1 MRSYTIIF
9 ILAFC
14 LLCNETYG
22 QSGEFYT
29 TLTTV
34 IQNADL
40 VGNNEID
47 TGSFSIILFRN
58 RYDIPDLI
66 DEEHERFVFIK
77 VKSLDSLIINKT
89 YTLPDNDIFVK
100 TYYWSSWSYNETNEI
115 LGTLKRIEKNDTA
128 ELYQLEFKFINKYG
142 NLDTLVWGSYLF
154 KFDTYYF
161 EKNHVEYNGEY
172 DNLRIAIKEPLKVK
186 KLNLPYDGVW
196 NYQKNITGKQ
206 ELPSE
211 IGDFKNLEELDLT
224 LQNLQTL
231 PSEFSQL
238 TNLKILDISY
248 NDFEFFPVQI
258 LSCINLDSLNLK
270 LSHIDDIPSEISK
283 LKNLKKL
290 ILDDNRL
297 SCFPLAVTDLAELR
311 ELSISNGNVKAI
323 PIEIAKLTKL
333 EKLDLGNFWNY
344 NRKNICDSL
353 ENLSHLSNLRELN
366 LEWTKIKSLP
376 LEFSKLTNLEIL
388 NIKFNDF
395 ESFPEVIDQIPNLK
409 LLIISNDEFDKK
421 TMEDLKKQNKKYK
434 IIIEAN

>member
-9 ILAFC
+9 ILTFW

-22 QSGEFYT
+22 QSGEFYS

-77 VKSLDSLIINKT
+77 VRSLDSLIINKT
-89 YTLPDNDIFVK
+89 YTLPDKDIFVK
-100 TYYWSSWSYNETNEI
+100 TYYWSPWSYNETNEI
-115 LGTLKRIEKNDTA
+115 FGTLKRIEKNDTA
-128 ELYQLEFKFINKYG
+128 ELFQIEFKFINKYG
-142 NLDTLVWGSYLF
+142 NLDTLLWGSYLF
-154 KFDTYYF
+154 KYDKNYF
-161 EKNHVEYNGEY
+161 EKNKVEYNGEY
-172 DNLRIAIKEPLKVK
+172 DNLRIALKEPLKVK

-211 IGDFKNLEELDLT
+211 IGNFKNLEELNLS
-224 LQNLQTL
+224 LQTL
-231 PSEFSQL
+231 ERLPYEFTQL

-248 NDFEFFPVQI
+248 NNFESFPVQI
-258 LSCINLDSLNLK
+258 LSCINLDTLNLK
-270 LSHIDDIPSEISK
+270 LSHIDDIPTEISK

-297 SCFPLAVTDLAELR
+297 SCFPMAVTDLAELR

-376 LEFSKLTNLEIL
+376 LEFSKLTKLEIL

-409 LLIISNDEFDKK
+409 LLIISNVEFDKK